1 MDAPLKTTNGLSAS
15 APMEIEWSQ
24 RFRIF
29 TTYSKSLKFTR
40 LHPYFLCK
48 QISIASSKKF
58 ASAGSTLIKHYYWS
72 WCEQLYLKLKILPQ
86 LTHHLWYLAS
96 KTCEHCQGKPRPW
109 WNRIFITEQWCN
121 EFRRVLCFRI
131 KFSYCD
137 NSFDLSKMLPR
148 PRTPSPS
155 ACCGNGCSPCVM
167 DLHDQVG
174 FVFAFVFLPMWWIYT
189 SRLHLYDVH
198 VLDDYELGSYFCPN
212 DILQHKKV
220 VRKYSYLDDY
230 LQKIWTEPRF
240 GKNGSIKQKNSN
252 KDQEDN
258 CSICVVCWVY
268 FNCIIVFVFAV
279 VK

>member
-48 QISIASSKKF
+48 DIHCFFEKYDF
-58 ASAGSTLIKHYYWS
+58 ASAGSNLIKHYYWS
-72 WCEQLYLKLKILPQ
+72 WCEQLYLKLKMLPQ

-131 KFSYCD
+131 KFSNCD
-137 NSFDLSKMLPR
+137 NSFDLSGMLPR

-167 DLHDQVG
+167 DLHEQVG
-174 FVFAFVFLPMWWIYT
+174 FVLAFVFSPMWWIYT
-189 SRLHLYDVH
+189 SRLHLYSVH
-198 VLDDYELGSYFCPN
+198 VLDDSAVVSYFCRN
-212 DILQHKKV
+212 DNLQHKKDV
-220 VRKYSYLDDY
+220 CKYSCRIDND
-230 LQKIWTEPRF
+230 IT
-240 GKNGSIKQKNSN
+240 IKKRL
-252 KDQEDN
+252 
-258 CSICVVCWVY
+258 
-268 FNCIIVFVFAV
+268 
-279 VK
+279 

>member
-48 QISIASSKKF
+48 DIHCFFEKYDF
-58 ASAGSTLIKHYYWS
+58 ASAGSNLIKHYYWS
-72 WCEQLYLKLKILPQ
+72 WCEQLYLKLKMLPQ

-131 KFSYCD
+131 KFSNCD
-137 NSFDLSKMLPR
+137 NSFDLSEMLPR

-174 FVFAFVFLPMWWIYT
+174 FVLAFVFSPMWWIYT

-198 VLDDYELGSYFCPN
+198 VLDDSELVSYFF
-212 DILQHKKV
+212 
-220 VRKYSYLDDY
+220 SE
-230 LQKIWTEPRF
+230 W
-240 GKNGSIKQKNSN
+240 
-252 KDQEDN
+252 
-258 CSICVVCWVY
+258 
-268 FNCIIVFVFAV
+268 
-279 VK
+279 

>member
-1 MDAPLKTTNGLSAS
+1 MWTLSRQAK
-15 APMEIEWSQ
+15 A
-24 RFRIF
+24 
-29 TTYSKSLKFTR
+29 
-40 LHPYFLCK
+40 
-48 QISIASSKKF
+48 
-58 ASAGSTLIKHYYWS
+58 
-72 WCEQLYLKLKILPQ
+72 
-86 LTHHLWYLAS
+86 
-96 KTCEHCQGKPRPW
+96 
-109 WNRIFITEQWCN
+109 IFITEQWCN

-137 NSFDLSKMLPR
+137 NSFDLSKMLSR

-174 FVFAFVFLPMWWIYT
+174 FVFAFVFSPMWWIYT

-268 FNCIIVFVFAV
+268 LTCIIVFVFAV